1 MGHSPSDVFKVRLK
15 TIRFIII
22 DIVMLKKIS
31 LFVSKHRLFLGIFAY
46 CVFCWVWLLEI
57 DLAELATS
65 AFAGKIMQMLTVLA
79 LTFLSTAIYTKSLKV
94 LFAHL
99 NKTKRWLVPMKLIA
113 WWAATECIVA
123 WAVSFI
129 WYGTG
134 ARLDNILPF
143 TSISHFAIWTPL
155 GYLTRFVGIYGLSG
169 VICML
174 LVLGLRHDFRRLFIP
189 VFSVVMVLNILAWGM
204 YQTPNGPKVSV
215 MVVSNLSAKD
225 DFSGPMMPKDDS
237 LVVLPEYGFN
247 DIESHEARELF
258 GSRSMDKKVYFIG
271 SRFVYEPGR
280 VKNQL
285 VAGDT
290 KNGYTYQ
297 VDKSRLIPMGEYVPY
312 VTVGLF
318 KVIGAQ
324 YVLDYFKSERQI
336 TKAEGTPQEMLLQLG
351 VSRVGAG
358 VCSSIIAPE
367 DYRTLAKHGA
377 NILTNSAFLGIFSG
391 SKIYSWHQRSM
402 AKLMATA
409 NARTFL
415 QAATSGTSF
424 GYDNNGKILFNEV
437 GKGVSE
443 LSVLLNNRRTPYTIL
458 GEYLSFGG
466 IVWMLSTFIKSKKK
480 R

>member
-1 MGHSPSDVFKVRLK
+1 
-15 TIRFIII
+15 
-22 DIVMLKKIS
+22 MLKKIP
-31 LFVSKHRLFLGIFAY
+31 LFAKKHRLFLGIFAY
-46 CVFCWVWLLEI
+46 CLFCWVWLLEI
-57 DLAELATS
+57 DLGELAS
-65 AFAGKIMQMLTVLA
+65 SSFAGKLMLLLTVLA
-79 LTFLSTAIYTKSLKV
+79 LTLLSAFLYTKSLR
-94 LFAHL
+94 LLLARL
-99 NKTKRWLVPMKLIA
+99 DTTKKWLIPIKLMV
-113 WWAATECIVA
+113 WWAATEMFVA
-123 WAVSFI
+123 WAASFI

-169 VICML
+169 VIFML

-189 VFSVVMVLNILAWGM
+189 AFSVVMVLNILAWGM
-204 YQTPNGPKVSV
+204 YRTPNGPKVSV

-237 LVVLPEYGFN
+237 LVVFPEYGFN
-247 DIESHEARELF
+247 DTESNEARELF

-271 SRFVYEPGR
+271 SRFVYKPGR
-280 VKNQL
+280 VMNRL

-290 KNGYTYQ
+290 EQGYTYQ
-297 VDKSRLIPMGEYVPY
+297 IDKSRLIPMGEYVPY

-318 KVIGAQ
+318 KAIGAQ
-324 YVLDYFKSERQI
+324 YVLDYFKNNRQI
-336 TKAEGTPQEMLLQLG
+336 TKADGTPQEMLLQLG

-367 DYRTLAKHGA
+367 DYRLLAKHGA
-377 NILTNSAFLGIFSG
+377 NMLTNSAFLGIFSG

-415 QAATSGTSF
+415 QAATSGPSF
-424 GYDNNGKILFNEV
+424 GYDHNGKILFNEV
-437 GKGVSE
+437 GKWASE
-443 LSVLLNNRRTPYTIL
+443 LPVLLNNRRTPYTIL

-466 IVWMLSTFIKSKKK
+466 VVWMLSSIIKSQKK